1 MPKIWAPLYAY
12 LQKRLSA
19 PNVGPDTGTENKQME
34 TNLRKKQP
42 GIDNA
47 KFPEM
52 EQELFAAFRERRR
65 EGRSCKPNWFKKKA
79 VQIMRSTFPNQA
91 EEFKGSNGWFVRFC
105 NRFDLVPR
113 MKTNKKKKSAAEK
126 EPVIEHFHS
135 SLRQF
140 LATNNGSKV
149 QCWPSANAIC
159 IWFQCHVRG
168 RRGKRGLDQSIPDVD
183 SLLPDIEDD
192 VEITEADAPL
202 NDDEEYVVLNT

>member
-1 MPKIWAPLYAY
+1 MPKIRAPLYAY
-12 LQKRLSA
+12 SRNRHIA
-19 PNVGPDTGTENKQME
+19 PI
-34 TNLRKKQP
+34 P

-47 KFPEM
+47 KIPEM
-52 EQELFAAFRERRR
+52 EQELFAAFRKRRR

-79 VQIMRSTFPNQA
+79 DQIMRSTFPNQA

-140 LATNNGSKV
+140 LATNNGRTARYNV
-149 QCWPSANAIC
+149 
-159 IWFQCHVRG
+159 
-168 RRGKRGLDQSIPDVD
+168 DQVPMPFAYDFNV
-183 SLLPDIEDD
+183 
-192 VEITEADAPL
+192 TY
-202 NDDEEYVVLNT
+202 EEEGAKEVWISQFPM